1 MTEVNLSGRY
11 RKWIA
16 NLFTGGKSIQE
27 ESNTYIASNKIVP
40 DGEAIPAQPG
50 ELPCKRL
57 LHAVGPRWSGG
68 SHKEEQLLKKAIFK
82 CLELT
87 DRYKHSSI
95 AIPALS
101 AGIFGYPVAESVKV
115 ILDTIESYIK
125 TVPSSSI
132 KEVYFCD
139 VDDTIVKEF
148 VICLKKKFGLEVK
161 EFSGDEHGLLFS
173 DFLASCTKWFFFPNF
188 NIFLT

>member
-1 MTEVNLSGRY
+1 ML
-11 RKWIA
+11 I
-16 NLFTGGKSIQE
+16 
-27 ESNTYIASNKIVP
+27 
-40 DGEAIPAQPG
+40 
-50 ELPCKRL
+50 
-57 LHAVGPRWSGG
+57 HAVGPRWRNGG
-68 SHKEEQLLKKAIFK
+68 HDEEHLLKKAISR

-87 DRYKHSSI
+87 DKYNYSSI

-115 ILDTIESYIK
+115 ILDTIESYVK
-125 TVPSSSI
+125 TVHPSSI

-173 DFLASCTKWFFFPNF
+173 DFLASCTK
-188 NIFLT
+188 